1 MLNAPDFRTEW
12 REETASTNSDARSLA
27 EAGERGPLW
36 IAAKRQTAGRGRR
49 GRSWSGMD
57 GNLFTTGLFTFSADP
72 GEVATLSFAA
82 ALAVAEVCDTAG
94 IDPARTKLKWPNDV
108 LVDDRKLAGI
118 LLESGAAPGGGMW
131 LAVGIGINIA
141 QAPAL
146 DDRPVAA
153 INSAGGATS
162 RETALDVL
170 AGSFGGWLKR
180 WTVDGFG
187 PIRDHW
193 LMRAHGLGAH
203 CRAQL
208 GEETVRGV
216 FADLA
221 PDGSLR
227 LDLASGERR
236 YISAGEVFF

>member
-1 MLNAPDFRTEW
+1 
-12 REETASTNSDARSLA
+12 
-27 EAGERGPLW
+27 
-36 IAAKRQTAGRGRR
+36 
-49 GRSWSGMD
+49 
-57 GNLFTTGLFTFSADP
+57 
-72 GEVATLSFAA
+72 
-82 ALAVAEVCDTAG
+82 
-94 IDPARTKLKWPNDV
+94 
-108 LVDDRKLAGI
+108 
-118 LLESGAAPGGGMW
+118 MW